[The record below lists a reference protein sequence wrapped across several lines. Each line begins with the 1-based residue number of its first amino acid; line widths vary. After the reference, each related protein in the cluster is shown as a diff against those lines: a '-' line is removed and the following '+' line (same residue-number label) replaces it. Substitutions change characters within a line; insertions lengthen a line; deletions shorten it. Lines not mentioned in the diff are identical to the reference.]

1 MATTKTHVGV
11 PWDGRTA
18 YERWVEDDLR
28 VDLHRGCSGT
38 TLGAPKSAI
47 DLLKAALVRKDR

>member
-28 VDLHRGCSGT
+28 VDLHRGYSAAAIG
-38 TLGAPKSAI
+38 LRPQPKADGAAG
-47 DLLKAALVRKDR
+47 R